1 MGPLPDYRVAQP
13 LHPFSRVGVD
23 YAGPFMTKQGRG
35 KVRAKR
41 YLCLFTC
48 LETRACHLELA
59 HSLSTESF
67 LMALQ
72 RFVKRRGVPKLIVS
86 DNGANFRAAEQELKA
101 AVGDLDCQ
109 KIVWYLVSQGTV
121 WKFNPPR
128 APHFGGVFEALIKS
142 AKRALSAILQQ
153 AEVNDEELTTAMC
166 AVEDLL
172 NSRPLGLVSTDSNDL
187 APLTPTHFLVGR
199 MDAPLPLEIVSSS
212 PDTPVDPRKRWLYV
226 QRLVVEVW
234 RRWLLELVP
243 LLNLLRK
250 WQKSGRNVAVDDI
263 VMSLTATTPRGT
275 WPLGRIV
282 QVYPGKD
289 QLVRVVDTLIDG
301 KVHRRAVHQLVP
313 LVEAST

>member
-1 MGPLPDYRVAQP
+1 
-13 LHPFSRVGVD
+13 
-23 YAGPFMTKQGRG
+23 
-35 KVRAKR
+35 
-41 YLCLFTC
+41 
-48 LETRACHLELA
+48 
-59 HSLSTESF
+59 
-67 LMALQ
+67 MALQ
-72 RFVKRRGVPKLIVS
+72 RFVKRRGVPKLIVG
-86 DNGANFRAAEQELKA
+86 DNGTNFRAAEQELKA
-101 AVGDLDCQ
+101 AVGDLDRQ
-109 KIVWYLVSQGTV
+109 KIVRYLVSQGTV

-226 QRLVVEVW
+226 QRLVFEVW
-234 RRWLLELVP
+234 RRWLLEFVP
-243 LLNLLRK
+243 LLNLRKK

-289 QLVRVVDTLIDG
+289 QLVRVVDVLIDG
-301 KVHRRAVHQLVP
+301 KVYRRAVHQLVP